1 MIDFRPFRNDD
12 PPAICKIW
20 RSHPPTRGIY
30 GEITPTL
37 LESVVLSRPFFDRDG
52 LIIATE
58 NDRPLGFAHA
68 GFAVNTDGSGL
79 DLHRGT
85 TCMLMVEGLSQRMDV
100 AGQLVQQCE
109 GYLRRRGAQQLY
121 AGATP
126 LLAPFYVGLYG
137 GAVAPGLLASDATV
151 LDVFQRAGY
160 VPSAQR
166 RILQRSLAGFRPP
179 IDRQQVFLKR
189 TMRVEQ
195 QPDPPSNTWWE
206 ACTEG
211 VNDRFCFAA
220 LPCAGGSAIGS
231 VRYWDMEPLSQ
242 WLGRSCPRTLA
253 HGS

>member
-160 VPSAQR
+160 VPSAHAAFCNGR
-166 RILQRSLAGFRPP
+166 WLVFDRRLIDNRSSSNEPCGSSSSRILRPTHGGKHAQRG
-179 IDRQQVFLKR
+179 
-189 TMRVEQ
+189 
-195 QPDPPSNTWWE
+195 
-206 ACTEG
+206 
-211 VNDRFCFAA
+211 
-220 LPCAGGSAIGS
+220 
-231 VRYWDMEPLSQ
+231 
-242 WLGRSCPRTLA
+242 
-253 HGS
+253 